1 MAPLYLSVLIILS
14 LIWGGSFY
22 FVKVLLGAFE
32 PWTIA
37 FFRCVFGLGTIM
49 IMMLVLKIPFKT
61 KTFPLKLMIAVS
73 LFNTAI
79 PWMFIAYSE
88 QHMSSSLASILN
100 ATTPIWTILVGLFF
114 FKATTTKQQWIG
126 ILVAFIGLIILLNVN
141 AASMMAGNLQSF
153 GTMMLAAISYAFASQ
168 IAKHG
173 LGDLSVYHIAF
184 GTLLGGMI
192 GSGIMAF
199 SFEEISVLP
208 LADGEILR
216 SLIGI
221 GVFGSGIANIL
232 FYYLI
237 KQGKPETAEMV
248 TYLIPASALVWGAWL
263 LDEHITVR
271 LIGGLLFIL
280 TGIMLSGNKLSFKKQ
295 KTAEELHQ

>member
-1 MAPLYLSVLIILS
+1 MTPLYLAVLIILS

-37 FFRCVFGLGTIM
+37 FFRCLFGLVPIIVMMM
-49 IMMLVLKIPFKT
+49 ILKIPFKT
-61 KTFPLKLMIAVS
+61 GKFPLKSMITVS

-79 PWMFIAYSE
+79 PWTFIAYSE
-88 QHMSSSLASILN
+88 QHISSGLASILN
-100 ATTPIWTILVGLFF
+100 ATTPIWTILVGLIF
-114 FKATTTKQQWIG
+114 FKATTTKQQWVG
-126 ILVAFIGLIILLNVN
+126 ILVAFIGLMILLNVD
-141 AASMMAGNLQSF
+141 AASMMEGNLRAF
-153 GTMMLAAISYAFASQ
+153 GTMMLATISYAFASQ
-168 IAKHG
+168 ISKHG
-173 LGDLSVYHIAF
+173 LDDLSVYHIAL
-184 GTLLGGMI
+184 GTLLGGMM

-199 SFEEISVLP
+199 SFEEVSVLP
-208 LADGEILR
+208 LANGEILR

-237 KQGKPETAEMV
+237 KHGKPETAEMV
-248 TYLIPASALVWGAWL
+248 TYLIPASALVWGALL

-280 TGIMLSGNKLSFKKQ
+280 AGIMLSESKLSLKKQ
-295 KTAEELHQ
+295 KTAEELQQ